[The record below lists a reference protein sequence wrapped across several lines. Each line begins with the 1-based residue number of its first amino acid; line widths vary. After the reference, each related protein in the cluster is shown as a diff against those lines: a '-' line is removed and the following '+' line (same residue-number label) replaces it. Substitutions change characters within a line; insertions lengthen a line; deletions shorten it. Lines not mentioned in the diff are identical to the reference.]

1 MAAVISNQ
9 GGYYSAGAYIS
20 ECCRMGLF
28 LEGPD
33 INSSRWKY
41 YAENPHP
48 CGFSAWT
55 NTAYSSAKA
64 VETAASMPPKATKIN
79 NDRKLFR
86 GRVVIGLM
94 AIKGLS
100 ASGAERIIVEREA
113 GPYKSLEDFSQRVR
127 PGRDDIIALCPAGVF
142 DSIAGNIPRAI
153 QARKLLSMINRNEPL
168 GINNYERGNRNEE
181 LFSINNDKKIPNSSF
196 LIPHFSSPNS
206 KLLIPNLFE
215 EYRSLGFLRRIHP
228 LALWKDK
235 IIPLKRVKARHIA
248 EYLGQNVQML
258 GWPVTKKE
266 VWTKDNLSMSF
277 LTLEDE
283 TDIYE
288 TVIFPQVYQQ
298 YGKLLFDQ
306 IPLLVR
312 GKVCNDHGA
321 VVVEVK
327 TISDLTTD

>member
-1 MAAVISNQ
+1 MAAVIVNQ

-20 ECCRMGLF
+20 ECRRMGLF

-41 YAENPHP
+41 YGLMSNEQRAESNEQRRI
-48 CGFSAWT
+48 C
-55 NTAYSSAKA
+55 
-64 VETAASMPPKATKIN
+64 
-79 NDRKLFR
+79 R
-86 GRVVIGLM
+86 GRVVIGFM

-100 ASGAERIIVEREA
+100 ASGAERIIAERDA

-127 PGRDDIIALCPAGVF
+127 LGRDDIIALCPAGVF
-142 DSIAGNIPRAI
+142 DSIAGNIPRHK
-153 QARKLLSMINRNEPL
+153 QARKLLAATNGM
-168 GINNYERGNRNEE
+168 RNEE
-181 LFSINNDKKIPNSSF
+181 LFSKETVSGC
-196 LIPHFSSPNS
+196 LIANEKNEIIPNS
-206 KLLIPNLFE
+206 KLLVPNLWE
-215 EYRSLGFLRRIHP
+215 EYRSLGFLRRVHP

-235 IIPLKRVKARHIA
+235 IIPLKRVKALHIA

-306 IPLLVR
+306 IPLLVK

-321 VVVEVK
+321 IVVEVK
-327 TISDLTTD
+327 KIESLTPNP